1 MQWDLCYNNYSF
13 SYEKRM
19 ALVFS
24 FELIRHPNIRYR
36 ESLSRLARCELLA
49 LLHAL
54 KIDCDV
60 VTESIGNASFLTFEC
75 PELSEPELRDLARH
89 SAVTLMAEKTEGGLL
104 RPLDV
109 RRPSFLEEDLAEVLK
124 YKGKTGV
131 TFTKMMLNMA
141 RSLLS
146 PLPES
151 GRPLLVADPVC
162 GKGTT
167 LFCALENGDNALGL
181 EQDAKCVREAREY
194 FKKYLEF
201 HRLKHQARSLSET
214 AGKEAVP
221 VWECTFSRDAG
232 AGRGPLSRT
241 LRLACGDT
249 SLLPFLARKGKAD
262 LLVGDL
268 PYGIQHAPQGGGKIE
283 TFRRLLHRALPCWV
297 QALRPGGVVALSY
310 NTLTLSPQ
318 AIREELR
325 AAGLSVVD
333 DEPFLF
339 LRHEVEHAVVRDIA
353 FAVK

>member
-1 MQWDLCYNNYSF
+1 M
-13 SYEKRM
+13 
-19 ALVFS
+19 VFS

-36 ESLSRLARCELLA
+36 ESLSRLARCELLSLLRA
-49 LLHAL
+49 LN
-54 KIDCDV
+54 IRCDV
-60 VTESIGNASFLTFEC
+60 MTESIGNTSFLTFEC
-75 PELSEPELRDLARH
+75 PELSDRELRDLARH
-89 SAVTLMAEKTEGGLL
+89 SAVTLMAGKTKDGLL

-109 RRPSFLEEDLAEVLK
+109 SRQAFLEEDLAEVLK

-146 PLPES
+146 PLPED

-162 GKGTT
+162 GKATT
-167 LFCALENGDNALGL
+167 LFCALEYGDNALGL
-181 EQDAKCVREAREY
+181 EQDAKSVREARDY
-194 FKKYLEF
+194 FRKYLEF

-232 AGRGPLSRT
+232 DGRGPLSRT

-249 SLLPFLARKGKAD
+249 ALLPCLTRKAKAD

-268 PYGIQHAPQGGGKIE
+268 PYGIQHAPHGGGRLE
-283 TFRRLLHRALPCWV
+283 SFRQLLRRALPCWV
-297 QALRPGGVVALSY
+297 QSLRPGGVIALSY

-318 AIREELR
+318 AIREELQ
-325 AAGLSVVD
+325 AAGLTVME
-333 DEPFLF
+333 DEPFAF
-339 LRHEVEHAVVRDIA
+339 LRHEVEHAVVRDIV